1 MARPLKKGLEYFPLD
16 VRIFSDEKIRV
27 LKYNVGPMG
36 VLVYLKILTMV
47 YENGYYLEIKV
58 DDLAKV
64 IHQDFGPEWFK
75 LERISVFIHACL
87 ESGLFDEELSGQGV
101 ITSVAV
107 QKQYLLST
115 ARRKDINIDKY
126 WLLEPSESV
135 RPADASLSVSKETI
149 NVNNNRVNVDN
160 NQVNAN
166 ISTQSKSKS
175 KKDKLINIDKRAF
188 GEPKLH
194 FITKALVKNKY
205 VDEDDLLI
213 GKYNMLALKLID
225 AYGFDMVLAVSDYLI
240 KMFRKDHI
248 NILDRFNYFKTSAER
263 NLKALAKRNEGGNF
277 DIEKELKKLAKE
289 MGFEY

>member
-1 MARPLKKGLEYFPLD
+1 MARPLKTGLDYFPLD
-16 VRIFSDEKIRV
+16 VRIFRDEKLRV
-27 LKYNVGPMG
+27 LSYLGGP
-36 VLVYLKILTMV
+36 LAEIVYIRILTMI
-47 YENGYYLEIKV
+47 YENGYYLEYTI
-58 DDLAKV
+58 DSLARV
-64 IHQDFGPEWFK
+64 LHIDIGPQWHRI
-75 LERISVFIHACL
+75 ERISECINFCL
-87 ESGLFDEELSGQGV
+87 EAGLFDKSLAVQGV
-101 ITSVAV
+101 ITAESV

-126 WLLEPSESV
+126 WLLKPSESV
-135 RPADASLSVSKETI
+135 RPADGSLSVSKEND
-149 NVNNNRVNVDN
+149 NVNNNLVNVNN

-205 VDEDDLLI
+205 VEEDDLLI
-213 GKYNMLALKLID
+213 GKYNMLAEKLID
-225 AYGFDMVLAVSDYLI
+225 AYGFDMVLAVSDYI
-240 KMFRKDHI
+240 MKMFRKDHI
-248 NILDRFNYFKTSAER
+248 NILDRYNYFKTSAER
-263 NLKALAKRNEGGNF
+263 NLVALAKRNEGGNF